1 MENEKICVTKEYFR
15 DIVIYA
21 FRYAITGKSY
31 AGALFTDWMIDNM
44 EIMSD
49 SDLTMMIKEIK
60 EDIENG
66 LIKGTNK
73 MIWKAFCDTIEKIKW

>member
-1 MENEKICVTKEYFR
+1 VENEKICVTKEYFR

-21 FRYAITGKSY
+21 FRYAVTRKSY

-66 LIKGTNK
+66 LIKGTDK
-73 MIWKAFCDTIEKIKW
+73 MIWKAFCDTIEKIKG